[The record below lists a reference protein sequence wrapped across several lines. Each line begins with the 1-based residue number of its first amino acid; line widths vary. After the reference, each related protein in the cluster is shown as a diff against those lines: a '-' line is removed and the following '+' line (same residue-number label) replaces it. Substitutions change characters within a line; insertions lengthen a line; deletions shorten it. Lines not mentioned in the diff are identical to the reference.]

1 MSAVYVVTGA
11 MASGKS
17 TVAQAL
23 SERFERSVHL
33 RGDIF
38 RKMIV
43 HGAVEMGPDLDA
55 DARAQLS
62 LRQDIA
68 VAAIRLYAQAGFTV
82 VYQDI
87 LVGDDLERVA
97 ASLAE
102 LAPRVVMLAPS
113 PAILA
118 ERDAARH
125 KQGYG
130 PGFPLEV
137 LANAI
142 DATPDDLGLKLDTSH
157 MSAQETV
164 DAIME
169 HWDGH

>member
-1 MSAVYVVTGA
+1 MSAVYIVTGA

-68 VAAIRLYAQAGFTV
+68 VAAVRLYAQAGFTV

-130 PGFPLEV
+130 PGFPPEV

-164 DAIME
+164 DAIIE